1 MLNEMGMYLAE
12 SSGLCIGRRIRE
24 RVLVVSIPVT
34 ISRDDDNT
42 EDFWQQHICPE
53 DAAEEEG
60 KGFEGL
66 TEPCLSLK
74 HSIFSLS
81 QVAASRPA
89 SACW

>member
-42 EDFWQQHICPE
+42 EDF
-53 DAAEEEG
+53 
-60 KGFEGL
+60 
-66 TEPCLSLK
+66 
-74 HSIFSLS
+74 
-81 QVAASRPA
+81 
-89 SACW
+89 